1 MAARAPSAVVGQVLS
16 LHHPVRNAHRAASPA
31 PPRGAAFPGRREL
44 LLLSLTWT
52 ASAAVAAPPAK
63 ADDIGLFGIR
73 KKLKEAERE
82 TEVIVKE
89 GFEAAEKGIETA
101 EKGLET
107 AEKGIETA
115 EKGIESVEKGIET
128 VAGFGGLA
136 QAGLVA
142 GAEVLGVVV
151 ASSVVNAILRPE
163 N

>member
-16 LHHPVRNAHRAASPA
+16 LRHPVRNAHRASSPA
-31 PPRGAAFPGRREL
+31 PPRGAAFPGRRDL
-44 LLLSLTWT
+44 VLLSLTWT
-52 ASAAVAAPPAK
+52 ASAAVAAAPAK
-63 ADDIGLFGIR
+63 AEDIGLFGIR

-107 AEKGIETA
+107 AEKGVEA
-115 EKGIESVEKGIET
+115 AEKGIET